1 MSGPVR
7 IVIPAYNEAANLK
20 GLCERIRIA
29 LDGRP
34 YKLFIVDDGSR
45 DGTGDVLREL
55 GKTHPIEA
63 LTHEVNCGIA
73 AVFLTGL
80 RAATADAGD
89 DDAVVVMEG
98 DGTSAPEILGAMLE
112 KLSGDCDVVIASRY
126 QAGGSYKDFPAKRL
140 FLSCAANTLLGLVCR
155 VPGVQDYTIF
165 YRAYRAGPLKK
176 ALKEFGDRFTSTG
189 GFACNAE
196 MLLRLRGYIREVGEV
211 PLVYDYSIKKGASS
225 MNLKKNLKSYL
236 ELFRIYFKE
245 GR

>member
-1 MSGPVR
+1 MSAIR
-7 IVIPAYNEAANLK
+7 IVIPAYNEAANLP
-20 GLCERIRIA
+20 GLCERIQVA
-29 LDGRP
+29 LERA
-34 YKLFIVDDGSR
+34 YTLFIVDDGSK
-45 DGTGDVLREL
+45 DGTKAVLERL
-55 GKTHPIEA
+55 TKTHPIEA
-63 LTHEVNCGIA
+63 LTHEVNRGIA

-80 RAATADAGD
+80 RAATADAQD

-98 DGTSAPEILGAMLE
+98 DGTSAPEILGEMLD

-126 QAGGSYKDFPAKRL
+126 QPGGSYKDFPPKRL

-165 YRAYRAGPLKK
+165 YRAYRAGPLKR

-196 MLLRLRGYIREVGEV
+196 MLLRLKPFIREVREV
-211 PLVYDYSIKKGASS
+211 PLVYDYSIKKGKSS
-225 MNLKKNLKSYL
+225 MDIEKNLKSYL
-236 ELFRIYFKE
+236 ELFRIWFKE